1 MNFDGFRYILD
12 KQKSAFRVE
21 GVAKFKVS
29 HNRLPS
35 AYANLLLK
43 YFGSGWATSSGCHWN
58 WDAVSK
64 AHVLK
69 LIFVEG
75 SESDDYSP
83 HPL

>member
-21 GVAKFKVS
+21 SIAKIKVA
-29 HNRLPS
+29 HNWLPS
-35 AYANLLLK
+35 AYANLFLE
-43 YFGSGWATSSGCHWN
+43 YFRSGLATVSGCHWN

-75 SESDDYSP
+75 SESDDYP
-83 HPL
+83 PP

>member
-21 GVAKFKVS
+21 GIAKTKVA
-29 HNRLPS
+29 HNWLPS
-35 AYANLLLK
+35 AYANLFLK
-43 YFGSGWATSSGCHWN
+43 HFGSGLATGSGCHWN

-69 LIFVEG
+69 LIFSEG
-75 SESDDYSP
+75 SESNDYP
-83 HPL
+83 PPP